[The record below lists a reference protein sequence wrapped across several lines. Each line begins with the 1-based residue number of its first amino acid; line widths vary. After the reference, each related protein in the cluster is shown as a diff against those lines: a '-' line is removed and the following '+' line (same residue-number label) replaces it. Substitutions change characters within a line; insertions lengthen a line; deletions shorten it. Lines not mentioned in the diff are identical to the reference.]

1 MERDDAVTNSEKVN
15 IRDYDDFYI
24 KFHDEFSLLNWL
36 VSGMSLKD
44 ALLNKVPDVKVTNK
58 VDAKEFGLN
67 MNDLSDYM
75 EVLASSE
82 LCTIFKK
89 CYEDNNVLAFI
100 YLIYPELRLQMVL
113 NPLYEFTDL
122 LEDYKP
128 VLAADIFLL
137 SLLKEY
143 DYRYGLLF
151 DSELFLKGYQKFTYD
166 IEKPPER
173 SDFLGML
180 IYSKKQDYDG
190 IKLDRYRDEFCIKPY
205 QSKTFDDL
213 RIILFQ
219 ATLDK
224 KELRRSTQ
232 FKNHLDRAGV
242 VSLMKHDTISFT
254 YKDYDWKFWLGNRR
268 GLEIMQGSKTFS
280 YVLKRKDRISLKDL
294 AVVIKTLGPDY
305 SWIARALQL
314 TLK

>member
-1 MERDDAVTNSEKVN
+1 LERDDAVTNNEKVN

-44 ALLNKVPDVKVTNK
+44 ALINNVPDVKVTEK
-58 VDAKEFGLN
+58 VESKEFGLN

-82 LCTIFKK
+82 LCATFKK

-113 NPLYEFTDL
+113 NPLYEFSDL

-128 VLAADIFLL
+128 VLAADVFLL

-166 IEKPPER
+166 IEKPPDR

-190 IKLDRYRDEFCIKPY
+190 IKLDRYRDEFCK
-205 QSKTFDDL
+205 KTY
-213 RIILFQ
+213 Q

-242 VSLMKHDTISFT
+242 VSLMKHDTISFN